1 MLLRSNHIAVT
12 GSGDRHHS
20 RNHRSWPHRCGP
32 RSCRVNNNRLG
43 FRRRRSGL
51 WPDHA
56 GFGVRD
62 FDLRISLLLLVAMK
76 HGQLLNGNHTEEMA
90 WSGIG
95 RINQAHL
102 HRLARSRNQVEIS
115 QGQALP

>member
-1 MLLRSNHIAVT
+1 
-12 GSGDRHHS
+12 
-20 RNHRSWPHRCGP
+20 
-32 RSCRVNNNRLG
+32 
-43 FRRRRSGL
+43 
-51 WPDHA
+51 
-56 GFGVRD
+56 
-62 FDLRISLLLLVAMK
+62 MK

-90 WSGIG
+90 WGGIS